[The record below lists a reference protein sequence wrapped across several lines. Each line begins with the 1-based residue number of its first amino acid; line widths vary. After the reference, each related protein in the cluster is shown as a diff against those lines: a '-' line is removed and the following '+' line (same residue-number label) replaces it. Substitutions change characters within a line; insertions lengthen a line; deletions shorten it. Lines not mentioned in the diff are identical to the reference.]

1 VNESLLS
8 NQRLSEIIDL
18 LEENYY
24 VLNSTGTEAIE
35 TMRSDLDMGHFNNG
49 TNTEW
54 GTINDDIETAIR
66 HLEIQFLREDK
77 SHTPAVFWYV
87 QKDLK
92 NGR

>member
-35 TMRSDLDMGHFNNG
+35 TMRSDLDRGDFNNG
-49 TNTEW
+49 TNMEW
-54 GTINDDIETAIR
+54 GTVDADIEDAIH
-66 HLEIQFLREDK
+66 HLEVQFLREGK

-87 QKDLK
+87 RRDTR